1 MEWTFKKS
9 NLKRQS
15 MSRIALVDAT
25 NTASAASKIVR
36 THTKFDEDGEVSE
49 VTKTEVASQAVP
61 PADAA
66 DDVAVPTEEEPE
78 SEVHAAADVEAEATE
93 EGDPVDDEVMAAKM
107 AYRDVPSLFNTEK
120 ERSAKFCGT
129 HTRFPEDDDGEE
141 DGPAAPVSAEMQ
153 ASIDSLSSAA
163 SAMFVDAAK

>member
-1 MEWTFKKS
+1 
-9 NLKRQS
+9 

-93 EGDPVDDEVMAAKM
+93 EGDSVDDEMAAKM

>member
-1 MEWTFKKS
+1 
-9 NLKRQS
+9 

-49 VTKTEVASQAVP
+49 VTKTEVASPAVQ

-78 SEVHAAADVEAEATE
+78 SEVHAAAADVEAEATE
-93 EGDPVDDEVMAAKM
+93 EGDSVDDEVMAAKM